1 MDFFYDI
8 FRYEYLMNALLAAV
22 FAGITCGI
30 VGTYVVARR
39 MVFLCGGVTHAS
51 FGGLGIAVYM
61 GANPIAGAMVF
72 AVLSALGIEWAGDR
86 GRIREDSAIGI
97 IWSVGMAV
105 GALFMSLT
113 PGYTSGDL
121 SSYMFGSIVT
131 VTTRDVAT
139 LGVLTLFCI
148 VGAVLWWRPVMYLAF
163 DRDFAASQGIATR
176 AASYI
181 MAVIVALTIVL
192 SIRVM
197 GIVLLLSLFT
207 IPAVTANAMTKSYAA
222 ITRWAAVLAVAGAV
236 VGLFISYNLEVPPGA
251 SIIFTLTI
259 ALIVVKLL
267 TLRVPGAAVFRVPQ
281 DAEHFH
287 QLLSRIRRLRFPVQ
301 HRLHLPCKRY
311 CKLYR
316 TFCGFASKSR
326 NFPAFFKV
334 FCAFHKNRTASFGGT
349 PPCCGHLLRAG
360 CCLQLRAALVAEQ
373 RIVRDGR
380 TALRAALVCLGGR
393 GLRLLG
399 GHILVDDIVH
409 LSSFGRGQACLQAGD
424 LLLDAVDHFDVFI
437 HQRLVFFLALGQA
450 VHQCAQLTLCLEQ
463 LALFADDQRLGLALL
478 GQIQRSVLAL
488 FGVFQTH
495 FLDLV
500 EIHKRHLSYC
510 DLRRPRFA
518 KQHAC
523 GVLLTS
529 VPWMLFSL

>member
-131 VTTRDVAT
+131 VTTRDVVT

-207 IPAVTANAMTKSYAA
+207 IPAVTANAKTKSYAA

-267 TLRVPGAAVFRVPQ
+267 TLRSKKSA
-281 DAEHFH
+281 DATQNH
-287 QLLSRIRRLRFPVQ
+287 
-301 HRLHLPCKRY
+301 
-311 CKLYR
+311 
-316 TFCGFASKSR
+316 T
-326 NFPAFFKV
+326 
-334 FCAFHKNRTASFGGT
+334 
-349 PPCCGHLLRAG
+349 
-360 CCLQLRAALVAEQ
+360 
-373 RIVRDGR
+373 
-380 TALRAALVCLGGR
+380 
-393 GLRLLG
+393 
-399 GHILVDDIVH
+399 
-409 LSSFGRGQACLQAGD
+409 
-424 LLLDAVDHFDVFI
+424 
-437 HQRLVFFLALGQA
+437 
-450 VHQCAQLTLCLEQ
+450 
-463 LALFADDQRLGLALL
+463 
-478 GQIQRSVLAL
+478 
-488 FGVFQTH
+488 
-495 FLDLV
+495 
-500 EIHKRHLSYC
+500 
-510 DLRRPRFA
+510 
-518 KQHAC
+518 
-523 GVLLTS
+523 
-529 VPWMLFSL
+529 

>member
-163 DRDFAASQGIATR
+163 DRDFAASQGIAKR

-267 TLRVPGAAVFRVPQ
+267 TLRSKKSA
-281 DAEHFH
+281 DATQNH
-287 QLLSRIRRLRFPVQ
+287 
-301 HRLHLPCKRY
+301 
-311 CKLYR
+311 
-316 TFCGFASKSR
+316 T
-326 NFPAFFKV
+326 
-334 FCAFHKNRTASFGGT
+334 
-349 PPCCGHLLRAG
+349 
-360 CCLQLRAALVAEQ
+360 
-373 RIVRDGR
+373 
-380 TALRAALVCLGGR
+380 
-393 GLRLLG
+393 
-399 GHILVDDIVH
+399 
-409 LSSFGRGQACLQAGD
+409 
-424 LLLDAVDHFDVFI
+424 
-437 HQRLVFFLALGQA
+437 
-450 VHQCAQLTLCLEQ
+450 
-463 LALFADDQRLGLALL
+463 
-478 GQIQRSVLAL
+478 
-488 FGVFQTH
+488 
-495 FLDLV
+495 
-500 EIHKRHLSYC
+500 
-510 DLRRPRFA
+510 
-518 KQHAC
+518 
-523 GVLLTS
+523 
-529 VPWMLFSL
+529 